1 MSNKVPESKDLSRI
15 ESSLST
21 RKPEVVVV
29 TGASAGLGRAIVRAF
44 AREGAHIALLA
55 RGRDGLEGAR
65 RDVESLGGKALVI
78 SADVSDADAIEQAA
92 EAVER
97 KFGPID
103 IWINNAMVSV
113 FSPVKQMTAEE
124 FKRVTDVTYLGVV
137 YGTLAALKRMLPR
150 DRGVIVQVGSA
161 LAYRGIPLQSAYC
174 AAKHAIQGFHDSL
187 RSELIHDNSNVH
199 VTMVQLPAMNTPQ
212 FSWVKSRLPGKP
224 QPVPPIYQPEI
235 GADAVLFAARHHRR
249 EMYVGYPTIEAI
261 VGDKIAPA
269 VADWYLARN
278 GYEAQQTDE
287 PVESGRRDNL
297 WEPVPGDHGAHGT
310 FDQRASSSSMQH
322 WVNKNRDWLALSA
335 AACLALGLG
344 AILKWR
350 VPKRA

>member
-1 MSNKVPESKDLSRI
+1 MINQEDLSKKLLRS
-15 ESSLST
+15 EHSLTT
-21 RKPEVVVV
+21 RKAEVVVV

-44 AREGAHIALLA
+44 AREGAHIGLLA
-55 RGRDGLEGAR
+55 RGQDGLEGAR
-65 RDVESLGGKALVI
+65 GDVERLGGEALVI
-78 SADVSDADAIEQAA
+78 PVDVADAEGVEEAA
-92 EAVER
+92 AAVER

-113 FSPVKQMTAEE
+113 FSPVKKMTPEE
-124 FKRVTDVTYLGVV
+124 YRRVTEVTYLGVV

-235 GADAVLFAARHHRR
+235 GADAVLFAAHNDRR
-249 EMYVGYPTIEAI
+249 EMYVGYPTVEAI
-261 VGDKIAPA
+261 VADKIAPGF
-269 VADWYLARN
+269 ADWYLAKN

-287 PVESGRRDNL
+287 PVEPDRRDNL

-310 FDQRASSSSMQH
+310 FDHRASASSPLLWAS
-322 WVNKNRDWLALSA
+322 KNRNWLVLGGACA
-335 AACLALGLG
+335 AGLLLG
-344 AILKWR
+344 ALIK
-350 VPKRA
+350 KKTSN